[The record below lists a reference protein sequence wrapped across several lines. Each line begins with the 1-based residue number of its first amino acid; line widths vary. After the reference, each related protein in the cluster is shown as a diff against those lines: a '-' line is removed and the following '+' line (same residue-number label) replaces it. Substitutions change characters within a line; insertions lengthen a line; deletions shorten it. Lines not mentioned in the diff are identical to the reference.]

1 MFFSSFFDQK
11 WRKKGIK
18 NEVMHCASH
27 TLLWKRVSLSIFLA
41 KYRFLVD
48 FGSQGGPNWAPKSI
62 PKRQNRILVP
72 PGGPGVRQGAI
83 LGRFWVDFGGVLRPL
98 GSILAPFWGYRGNK
112 KRKLQDI
119 SENSSKQLQ
128 TAQKRQIIENR
139 CKRQQI
145 LKAWGFKLEAWSLRL
160 KDYGSKLKA

>member
-1 MFFSSFFDQK
+1 MRWCTAPGKHCFESALLGAFFSQ
-11 WRKKGIK
+11 
-18 NEVMHCASH
+18 
-27 TLLWKRVSLSIFLA
+27 SI
-41 KYRFLVD
+41 D
-48 FGSQGGPNWAPKSI
+48 FWSILGSQGGPNWAPKSI

-72 PGGPGVRQGAI
+72 PGGPRVLQGAI
-83 LGRFWVDFGGVLRPL
+83 LGRFWVNFGGILRPL

-139 CKRQQI
+139 CKRQQL

-160 KDYGSKLKA
+160 KDQGSKLKA

>member
-1 MFFSSFFDQK
+1 MRWCAAPGKHCFESALLGAFFSQ
-11 WRKKGIK
+11 
-18 NEVMHCASH
+18 
-27 TLLWKRVSLSIFLA
+27 SI
-41 KYRFLVD
+41 D
-48 FGSQGGPNWAPKSI
+48 FWSILGSQGGPNWAPKSI

-98 GSILAPFWGYRGNK
+98 GSILAPFWGYRGSK
-112 KRKLQDI
+112 KRKLQHI